1 MKKIAVL
8 LMALLVFL
16 AACGQGGGSSEGNDE
31 GNKGEKLNVVT
42 TNSILYDMVK
52 NVAGDKVEVH
62 SIVPIGQ
69 DPHEYEV
76 KPKDIQQITDAD
88 VVFCNGFN
96 LETGNGWFNK
106 ALEQADKS
114 LDDDEVVA
122 VSDKVD
128 PIYLNGEEKKD
139 SNRDPHAWLS
149 LSNGVKYVEA
159 IQDTLEKQDKNNKD
173 DYKKDGDKYIDK
185 LKQLDKDSKDKFDD
199 IDEDDRNMIT
209 SEGAFKYFA
218 QNFDINAGYIWEIN
232 TEKEGTPEQMK
243 QATKFVED
251 NDVKHLLV
259 ETSVDSRS
267 MESLSQETDR
277 DIIGKVYTDSIGKEG
292 SDGDSY
298 YDMMKHNIDIVHKSM
313 EK

>member
-1 MKKIAVL
+1 MCIR
-8 LMALLVFL
+8 
-16 AACGQGGGSSEGNDE
+16 
-31 GNKGEKLNVVT
+31 
-42 TNSILYDMVK
+42 
-52 NVAGDKVEVH
+52 
-62 SIVPIGQ
+62 
-69 DPHEYEV
+69 
-76 KPKDIQQITDAD
+76 
-88 VVFCNGFN
+88 
-96 LETGNGWFNK
+96 
-106 ALEQADKS
+106 
-114 LDDDEVVA
+114 
-122 VSDKVD
+122 
-128 PIYLNGEEKKD
+128 D
-139 SNRDPHAWLS
+139 S
-149 LSNGVKYVEA
+149 VEA

-267 MESLSQETDR
+267 MESLSEETDR

-298 YDMMKHNIDIVHKSM
+298 YDMMKNNIDIVHKSM